1 LRPVN
6 FGGAGQ
12 RTGDEIVTLVG
23 NVIWLICG
31 GLFSAIGYIVGGVA
45 LCLTIIGIPFG
56 YQQIKI
62 GIATLA
68 PFGCEMVE
76 NRNANSPLWLVLN
89 VVWLLTFGW
98 IIALHHLIWAVI
110 LAVTVVGLPFALQH
124 IKLIPLA
131 LLPFGRDLVRGSRP
145 SEDWPYANEWNQPVS
160 ARR

>member
-1 LRPVN
+1 
-6 FGGAGQ
+6 
-12 RTGDEIVTLVG
+12 VTLVG

-131 LLPFGRDLVRGSRP
+131 LLPFGRDLVRGARP